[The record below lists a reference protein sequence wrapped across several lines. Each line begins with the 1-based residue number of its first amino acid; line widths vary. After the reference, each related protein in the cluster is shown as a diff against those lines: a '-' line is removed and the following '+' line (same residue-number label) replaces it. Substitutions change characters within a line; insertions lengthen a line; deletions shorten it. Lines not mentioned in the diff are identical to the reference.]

1 MKKFLMMLAT
11 LLACICITACTPSSL
26 ADARTKMAEAG
37 YNVNDALTLGME
49 GVLGGVSATKGGIGG
64 SGLLGGESLTAYY
77 FDTNEAAKNYYEANS
92 DKSNITLDGKWVFYG
107 TEGGI
112 NAFKK

>member
-1 MKKFLMMLAT
+1 MKKFLTILAT
-11 LLACICITACTPSSL
+11 ILACIFITACTPSNIT
-26 ADARTKMAEAG
+26 DAKTKMAEAG
-37 YNVNDALTLGME
+37 YNVSDPITLGID
-49 GVLGGVSATKGGIGG
+49 GVLGGVSATKGGIAG

-77 FDTNEAAKNYYEANS
+77 FDTKEAAKNYYEANA
-92 DKSNITLDGKWVFYG
+92 DKDNITLDGKWVFYG